1 MLMEMWNYLRMKLKQ
16 EKGEVSV
23 EWALVAVMMALI
35 IALVFMPGVRGGLQ
49 TALSNITAKLGTT
62 TAP

>member
-49 TALSNITAKLGTT
+49 TALGNITAKLGQN